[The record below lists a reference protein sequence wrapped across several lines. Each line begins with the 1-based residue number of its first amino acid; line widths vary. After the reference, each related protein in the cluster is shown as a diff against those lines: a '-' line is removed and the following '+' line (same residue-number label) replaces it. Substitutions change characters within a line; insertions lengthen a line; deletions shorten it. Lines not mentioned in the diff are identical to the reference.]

1 MPPHGS
7 GAPASTQ
14 APLHGNNFRTNYVK
28 PSVLLISISGH
39 GIGWSNAL
47 RRLALR
53 PTLRPSASAYSSA
66 MTLAT
71 KRPYGDISPVSN
83 RTHVIGYGCIWAD
96 DHHPYRR
103 LLKWRSGMTTPI
115 TAHASSNHQTDNVNE
130 ATNRRSTQANDED
143 NGGLPETSTH
153 RRNDHQDT
161 RRKAKEVQAIGLTI
175 SRPTGS
181 HPIEAKDS
189 NQATDS
195 RLKGSFRATVLY
207 VAKLATGLLIVRSV
221 GACRPYLLS
230 RCNPP
235 RTTTLSRETEC
246 WATHHWS

>member
-1 MPPHGS
+1 
-7 GAPASTQ
+7 
-14 APLHGNNFRTNYVK
+14 
-28 PSVLLISISGH
+28 
-39 GIGWSNAL
+39 
-47 RRLALR
+47 
-53 PTLRPSASAYSSA
+53 

-71 KRPYGDISPVSN
+71 KRPYGDTSPVSN
-83 RTHVIGYGCIWAD
+83 QTHVIGYECTWAE
-96 DHHPYRR
+96 DHHPCRR

-143 NGGLPETSTH
+143 NGGLPETSTR
-153 RRNDHQDT
+153 RRNDHQDS
-161 RRKAKEVQAIGLTI
+161 RCKAKELRAIGQTT
-175 SRPTGS
+175 SRPIDTQ
-181 HPIEAKDS
+181 PTEAKDS
-189 NQATDS
+189 NPATAS

-235 RTTTLSRETEC
+235 RLTTLSRETEC

>member
-1 MPPHGS
+1 
-7 GAPASTQ
+7 
-14 APLHGNNFRTNYVK
+14 
-28 PSVLLISISGH
+28 
-39 GIGWSNAL
+39 
-47 RRLALR
+47 
-53 PTLRPSASAYSSA
+53 

-71 KRPYGDISPVSN
+71 KMPYGDTSLVSN
-83 RTHVIGYGCIWAD
+83 RTHVIGYECIWAD
-96 DHHPYRR
+96 DHHPCRR

-130 ATNRRSTQANDED
+130 ATNRRSTKTNDEG
-143 NGGLPETSTH
+143 NGGLPEISTR

-161 RRKAKEVQAIGLTI
+161 RRKAKEVQTIGLTI
-175 SRPTGS
+175 SRPTDR
-181 HPIEAKDS
+181 HPIEAKDN
-189 NQATDS
+189 NQATGS
-195 RLKGSFRATVLY
+195 RLRDNFRATVLY

-235 RTTTLSRETEC
+235 RTITLSRETEC

>member
-1 MPPHGS
+1 
-7 GAPASTQ
+7 
-14 APLHGNNFRTNYVK
+14 
-28 PSVLLISISGH
+28 
-39 GIGWSNAL
+39 
-47 RRLALR
+47 
-53 PTLRPSASAYSSA
+53 
-66 MTLAT
+66 MTLAI

-83 RTHVIGYGCIWAD
+83 QTHVIGYGCTWAE
-96 DHHPYRR
+96 DHHPCRR

-130 ATNRRSTQANDED
+130 ATNRRSTKANDED
-143 NGGLPETSTH
+143 NGGLPETSTR
-153 RRNDHQDT
+153 RRNDHQDS
-161 RRKAKEVQAIGLTI
+161 RRKAKEVLATGQTI
-175 SRPTGS
+175 SRPTDS
-181 HPIEAKDS
+181 HPTEAKDS
-189 NQATDS
+189 NQTTGS
-195 RLKGSFRATVLY
+195 RLREHFRATVLY

>member
-1 MPPHGS
+1 
-7 GAPASTQ
+7 
-14 APLHGNNFRTNYVK
+14 
-28 PSVLLISISGH
+28 
-39 GIGWSNAL
+39 
-47 RRLALR
+47 
-53 PTLRPSASAYSSA
+53 

-103 LLKWRSGMTTPI
+103 LLKWRNGMTTPI

-130 ATNRRSTQANDED
+130 ATNRRSTKANDED
-143 NGGLPETSTH
+143 NGGLPETSTR
-153 RRNDHQDT
+153 RRNDHQDS
-161 RRKAKEVQAIGLTI
+161 RRKAKEVLATGQTI
-175 SRPTGS
+175 SRPTDS
-181 HPIEAKDS
+181 HPTEAKDS
-189 NQATDS
+189 NQTTGS
-195 RLKGSFRATVLY
+195 RLREHFRATVLY

>member
-1 MPPHGS
+1 
-7 GAPASTQ
+7 
-14 APLHGNNFRTNYVK
+14 
-28 PSVLLISISGH
+28 
-39 GIGWSNAL
+39 
-47 RRLALR
+47 
-53 PTLRPSASAYSSA
+53 
-66 MTLAT
+66 MTLAI

-143 NGGLPETSTH
+143 NGGLPETSTR

>member
-1 MPPHGS
+1 
-7 GAPASTQ
+7 
-14 APLHGNNFRTNYVK
+14 
-28 PSVLLISISGH
+28 
-39 GIGWSNAL
+39 
-47 RRLALR
+47 
-53 PTLRPSASAYSSA
+53 
-66 MTLAT
+66 
-71 KRPYGDISPVSN
+71 
-83 RTHVIGYGCIWAD
+83 
-96 DHHPYRR
+96 
-103 LLKWRSGMTTPI
+103 MTTPI

-143 NGGLPETSTH
+143 NGGLPETSIR
-153 RRNDHQDT
+153 RRNDHQDS

-175 SRPTGS
+175 SRPTDR

-230 RCNPP
+230 LCNPP
-235 RTTTLSRETEC
+235 RLTTLSRETEC

>member
-1 MPPHGS
+1 
-7 GAPASTQ
+7 
-14 APLHGNNFRTNYVK
+14 
-28 PSVLLISISGH
+28 
-39 GIGWSNAL
+39 
-47 RRLALR
+47 
-53 PTLRPSASAYSSA
+53 
-66 MTLAT
+66 MTLAI
-71 KRPYGDISPVSN
+71 KRPYEDTSPVSN
-83 RTHVIGYGCIWAD
+83 RTHVIGYGCTWAE

-115 TAHASSNHQTDNVNE
+115 TAHASSNRQTDNVNE

-143 NGGLPETSTH
+143 NGGLLETSIR

-161 RRKAKEVQAIGLTI
+161 RRKAKVVQAIGLTI
-175 SRPTGS
+175 SRPTDR

-189 NQATDS
+189 NQTTGS

-207 VAKLATGLLIVRSV
+207 VARLATGHLIVLSV
-221 GACRPYLLS
+221 GACGPYLRS

-235 RTTTLSRETEC
+235 RITTLSRETEC